1 MKFEATLVCEK
12 CENSRV
18 DLIEEQ
24 QLHHILQGE
33 ALLRMCAKCHQE
45 TAWSL
50 AEEERRRR
58 GLPKRET
65 PSRRAERARSG
76 INKRQHRRVQLHIP
90 IEVRYLISGLEFRE
104 ETTTVNVSR
113 DGVYFLTNADLRW
126 GMRVSVVMPRPLVP
140 DPNNPVLQ
148 ARVMRID
155 RRRGEGP
162 KYGIG
167 LEFLGV
173 TMEI

>member
-1 MKFEATLVCEK
+1 MKFEATLVCQK

-18 DLIEEQ
+18 DLIDEQ
-24 QLHHILQGE
+24 QLHYIMKGE
-33 ALLRMCAKCHQE
+33 GLLRMCPKCHQE

-50 AEEERRRR
+50 AEEERHRR

-65 PSRRAERARSG
+65 PSPKSEKALTGA
-76 INKRQHRRVQLHIP
+76 NKRQHRRVRLHIP
-90 IEVRYLISGLEFRE
+90 IEVRYTVSGLEFRE

-113 DGVYFLTNADLRW
+113 NGVYFLTNADLRW
-126 GMRVSVVMPRPLVP
+126 GMTVAVVMPRPLAP
-140 DPNNPVLQ
+140 DPNHPVLQ

-155 RRRGEGP
+155 QRRGDGP